1 MTAAIT
7 PFRTEAESALS
18 ALFAAR
24 NSVLPG
30 AAKVR
35 AAAMAEFTR
44 MGLPHRR
51 VEAWHYTDL
60 RAAMRDVAP
69 VRDASQSS
77 RDAAKSWLR
86 ANPIAS
92 GAARIVLLD
101 GAYQS
106 DLSDLAA
113 LPKGVSVNSLAA
125 LLQTSDEL
133 LDAIMPAGLGTGD
146 AVVELNTALMQDG
159 FVLDVVVGVKAAAPI
174 IICSLQSG
182 GASQSVTTRS
192 LVRVANNASL
202 SLVETGVTL
211 ASATIQSNAA
221 LVFAIGDHCTVE
233 HVARVSA
240 LDPASLVLDS
250 VMAELGSHSRF
261 ASFALVKDGGLVR
274 RQTFARLSGEHS
286 RVEFSGLSLLDG
298 KRHADMTLVVD
309 HIAPHCVSREV
320 FKTILDDESTGV
332 FQGKVVVRQKAQKTD
347 GGMKSRTLVLS
358 DNASMNNKPEL
369 EIFAD
374 DVVCGH
380 GATVGQLDQDQLF
393 YLMARGLP
401 RAEAEALLIGAFA
414 YEVLDEVS
422 DETLRASLHDDVAA
436 WLAARK
442 PRAKREAAA

>member
-24 NSVLPG
+24 KSALPG
-30 AAKVR
+30 AADAR
-35 AAAMAEFTR
+35 AAAIADFTR
-44 MGLPHRR
+44 LGLPHRR

-69 VRDASQSS
+69 VRDPSASS
-77 RDAAKSWLR
+77 RDAAKAWLQ
-86 ANPIAS
+86 ANPIAA

-101 GAYQS
+101 GAFQA

-113 LPKGVSVNSLAA
+113 LPKAVGVTSLAA
-125 LLQTSDEL
+125 HLQVSDDL

-159 FVLDVVVGVKAAAPI
+159 FVLNVAAGVKAVAPI
-174 IICSLQSG
+174 IICSLLSG
-182 GASQSVTTRS
+182 GAAQSVTTRS
-192 LVRVANNASL
+192 LVRVADNASL
-202 SLVETGVTL
+202 NLVETGAIL
-211 ASATIQSNAA
+211 APAATQSNAA
-221 LVFAIGDHCTVE
+221 LVFAIGDHCNVD
-233 HVARVSA
+233 HVARVCD

-250 VMAELGSHSRF
+250 VMAEIGSHSRF

-309 HIAPHCVSREV
+309 HVAPHCVSREV

-358 DNASMNNKPEL
+358 DTASMNNKPEL

-401 RAEAEALLIGAFA
+401 RSEAEALLIGAFA
-414 YEVLDEVS
+414 YDVLDEVA
-422 DETLRASLHDDVAA
+422 DETLRASLHEDVAG
-436 WLAARK
+436 WLGARK
-442 PRAKREAAA
+442 PQAKREVAA